1 MIRYSLPLYKF
12 TFLLCVFIATTPLA
26 AAEVDFSFLTTLGY
40 TSLDRDSKINTNFR
54 GDDPFHPVRI
64 TAFAESWINPR
75 FGVFLEFLWDQG
87 AYHSGGDT
95 KPRVNGA
102 YAVARPWD
110 TDALLFKIGLIP
122 WNFGAW
128 APRTYGD
135 VNPLVGIPLMHH
147 YRTPASSSTISATY
161 DELRDRTDARGIPIL
176 YDACWP
182 FGITAFGFSGDFEY
196 LLMLT
201 KESPSSP
208 RSYTSRGGNVVG
220 RVAWNPAAAFTLGT
234 SFSFGRYL
242 TRDAGMLPEGT
253 ETHDVMQK
261 IVGADL
267 RYSRGWTEINGELV
281 RNWWEN
287 PLLDKDLAT
296 TAGYVEIK
304 QKISAG
310 LFLATRYDRIT
321 FDELSDGSGK
331 KFTWG
336 YNLSRFETGAGYNF
350 TRNIL
355 LKLVWQHNNY
365 EDEGDDVDLLN
376 TQLVLT
382 F

>member
-1 MIRYSLPLYKF
+1 MKRYILRTLII
-12 TFLLCVFIATTPLA
+12 TILLSVPVLSTALV
-26 AAEVDFSFLTTLGY
+26 AAEVDFTFLTTLGY
-40 TSLDRDSKINTNFR
+40 TSLDRDSKINSNFR

-64 TAFAESWINPR
+64 TAFAESWIHPR
-75 FGVFLEFLWDQG
+75 FGIFLEFLWDQG

-102 YAVARPWD
+102 YALARPWD
-110 TDALLFKIGLIP
+110 TDKLLFKIGMIP
-122 WNFGAW
+122 SDFGSW

-135 VNPLVGIPLMHH
+135 VNPLVGIPLMYH
-147 YRTPASSSTISATY
+147 YRTPANSSTVAATY
-161 DELRDRTDARGIPIL
+161 EEIRDRAGARGLPIL

-182 FGITAFGFSGDFEY
+182 FGITAFGFAGDFEY
-196 LLMLT
+196 SLMLT

-208 RSYTSRGGNVVG
+208 RSFTSRGGNVAG
-220 RVAWNPAAAFTLGT
+220 RLAWNPSPAVTVGG

-242 TRDAGMLPEGT
+242 PRDAAGLPDGT

-261 IVGADL
+261 ILGADM
-267 RYSRGWTEINGELV
+267 RYSRGWTEINGELA

-287 PLLDKDLAT
+287 PLLDDDLAC
-296 TAGYVEIK
+296 TAGYLELK
-304 QKISAG
+304 QKLSPG
-310 LFLATRYDRIT
+310 LFLAARYDRIT
-321 FDELSDGSGK
+321 YDELTDSAGK
-331 KFTWG
+331 FSWG
-336 YNLSRFETGAGYNF
+336 YNLTRIETGAGYYF
-350 TRNIL
+350 TRDIL

-365 EDEGDDVDLLN
+365 QDEGEDVELLN